1 MALHV
6 SFVIP
11 CTDKSGKVIGK
22 ISRDI
27 RNAEVIPQIGSTV
40 VALKDLKLKVVNVE
54 YSGQFPSLDLIWV
67 FLEEIELTGEI
78 KSRLNDSVKS
88 PYNWTWALNTE
99 Y

>member
-6 SFVIP
+6 SLVIP
-11 CTDKSGKVIGK
+11 CTDKSGKVIGE

-27 RNAEVIPQIGSTV
+27 RNAEIVPQIGSTIKV
-40 VALKDLKLKVVNVE
+40 LKDLKLKVVNVE

-67 FLEEIELTGEI
+67 VLEEIELTGEI
-78 KSRLNDSVKS
+78 KSNLNDAVKA
-88 PYNWTWALNTE
+88 PFDWTWALKSE